1 MTHRRIAFALEA
13 LAVLLLSACGD
24 IEVRSVPADTQPTE
38 LLSGIWSGGWESD
51 NSADSGTL
59 EVRIQDFDGEPVV
72 SIVID
77 NPCLQPQDYDLT
89 IAGNVIR
96 LEEDGVAV
104 LEASL
109 VGPDQLVGSYT
120 CALDSGSWGAARIA
134 TLPEPIDLSGAWQ
147 GRIYVPGVASQ
158 DLNLRLLQ
166 SVQAGQLVLDGSVE
180 LPGVLPFPIPV
191 EGLVVFQDQEFL
203 VTMQTSPGFLP
214 ILRLGA
220 IGTREPLQIP
230 VGTVQVLS
238 PSQLPFEEALLELQP
253 R

>member
-1 MTHRRIAFALEA
+1 M
-13 LAVLLLSACGD
+13 
-24 IEVRSVPADTQPTE
+24 
-38 LLSGIWSGGWESD
+38 
-51 NSADSGTL
+51 
-59 EVRIQDFDGEPVV
+59 
-72 SIVID
+72 
-77 NPCLQPQDYDLT
+77 
-89 IAGNVIR
+89 
-96 LEEDGVAV
+96 
-104 LEASL
+104 
-109 VGPDQLVGSYT
+109 VGSYT